1 MREIL
6 NVLPPA
12 KETPDT
18 ADRTS
23 ISLNGMIIV
32 VTGKVEP
39 YTREEIYAFIRS
51 KGGVPG
57 DSVTKKTSCLV
68 CGDKP
73 GSKLQKAKELGI
85 TVLSPA
91 EFFSLFEPI
100 KS

>member
-1 MREIL
+1 MRRRSLFRLHSPGADGVVLRPQLLHGEIH
-6 NVLPPA
+6 
-12 KETPDT
+12 
-18 ADRTS
+18 
-23 ISLNGMIIV
+23 
-32 VTGKVEP
+32 
-39 YTREEIYAFIRS
+39 AFIRS

-85 TVLSPA
+85 TVLSPV

-100 KS
+100 KQSQ